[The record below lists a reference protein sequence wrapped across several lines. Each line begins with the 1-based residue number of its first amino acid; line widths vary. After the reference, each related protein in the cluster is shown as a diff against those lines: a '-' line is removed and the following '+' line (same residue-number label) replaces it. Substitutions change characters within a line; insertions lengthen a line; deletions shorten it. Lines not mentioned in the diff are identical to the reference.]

1 MSARERP
8 VASSVDVLTALTAAS
23 MACTSPLLSACPA
36 PAAAAAAFIGALTGD
51 STAASS
57 AAAPAALEADREARA
72 GEPRARFGYA
82 SPPFSSAARD
92 AS

>member
-1 MSARERP
+1 MEINIP
-8 VASSVDVLTALTAAS
+8 ETVAEVTAAS

-36 PAAAAAAFIGALTGD
+36 PAAAAAFIDALTGD

-72 GEPRARFGYA
+72 GEPRARFGDA